1 VLPSRVCVALIV
13 NLVLFRP
20 SLFEVPRGQPV
31 DSRALGVISRA
42 VPIEDED
49 DDEYE
54 DDGVKDAG
62 RSLVIG
68 YLLLAMRFAY
78 PAR

>member
-1 VLPSRVCVALIV
+1 MNISP
-13 NLVLFRP
+13 P
-20 SLFEVPRGQPV
+20 FE
-31 DSRALGVISRA
+31 
-42 VPIEDED
+42 IEDED